1 LLFNLNDG
9 PEEIRLP
16 RQKQEWFTRAAFRQ
30 AVSHAIDRNAMVR
43 LGYSGLAH
51 PLTVQVSPGN
61 HRWLNRAIT
70 SPVRSAEQSKE
81 ILRGAHFS
89 WNADGSL
96 KDPSGKAVEF
106 SILCNSA
113 NSQHQRLAAII
124 QEDLKEIG
132 IRANPVSMD
141 FRTLVDRVFNKLNY
155 EAAIMTLADGD
166 ADPNTEMNVLLS
178 SGQAHLWKLH
188 ARSAPEPWERQIDD
202 LMKEQMTTLDHT
214 RRKQMFDRVQEIV
227 RQQQPMVFLVS
238 PNIVAGANT
247 RVGNFQVAVLG
258 SYTLWNA
265 EQLFIRSA
273 GGVSARQ

>member
-1 LLFNLNDG
+1 
-9 PEEIRLP
+9 
-16 RQKQEWFTRAAFRQ
+16 
-30 AVSHAIDRNAMVR
+30 
-43 LGYSGLAH
+43 
-51 PLTVQVSPGN
+51 
-61 HRWLNRAIT
+61 
-70 SPVRSAEQSKE
+70 
-81 ILRGAHFS
+81 
-89 WNADGSL
+89 
-96 KDPSGKAVEF
+96 
-106 SILCNSA
+106 
-113 NSQHQRLAAII
+113 
-124 QEDLKEIG
+124 
-132 IRANPVSMD
+132 MD